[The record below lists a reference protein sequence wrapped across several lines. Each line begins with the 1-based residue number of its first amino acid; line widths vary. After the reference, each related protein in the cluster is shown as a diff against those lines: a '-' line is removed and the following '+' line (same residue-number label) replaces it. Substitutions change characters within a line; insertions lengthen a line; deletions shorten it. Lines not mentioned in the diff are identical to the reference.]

1 VKILIVED
9 HAVVRAGLHQML
21 ASLLAAD
28 IREAA
33 DSDAARAILANW
45 RPDIVILDL
54 NLPGQGGLA
63 MLPELHK
70 AGLRVLVLSM
80 HGEPLYATRA
90 LEAGA
95 LGYASKKIKPEDLLA
110 AIPLIADGKR
120 YIEPRIAQDIA
131 LQRIDAGDKLHT
143 LSPRDMEI
151 MRLMAS
157 GASLSE
163 IAASVG
169 VSYKTVANTVS
180 MIRTKLG
187 VSRTADLI
195 RLAIDMGASVSGRA
209 AP

>member
-1 VKILIVED
+1 MRILIVED

-21 ASLLAAD
+21 GSLLAAD
-28 IREAA
+28 VREAA
-33 DSDAARAILANW
+33 DSDAVRAILTTW
-45 RPDIVILDL
+45 RPDVVILDL

-63 MLPELHK
+63 MLPDLHK

-80 HGEPLYATRA
+80 HAEPLYATRA

-95 LGYASKKIKPEDLLA
+95 LGYASKNINPADLLK
-110 AIPLIADGKR
+110 AIPLIAEGRR

-131 LQRIDAGDKLHT
+131 LQRIDAGNKLHQ

-151 MRLMAS
+151 MRLMAA

-163 IAASVG
+163 IAAAIG

-195 RLAIDMGASVSGRA
+195 RLAIDMGAGVTGR
-209 AP
+209 